1 MRLLPARRLAARA
14 CLVLGAVALTLA
26 TAEPAAA
33 YEEQWSLELD
43 AGYARALP
51 AEDAPADG
59 LQLGLTAGYGP
70 NDVFTLRLRGSYA
83 LHPASDPLHVGLF
96 AVEAVY
102 LLDVL
107 TWVPYFGGGVGAAL
121 SARDG
126 RQRVDLALTA
136 VVGVDYLVRRDLLV
150 GVEARGAL
158 LPTGFARDAFEPGLL
173 SVALK
178 VGWLFD
184 GY

>member
-1 MRLLPARRLAARA
+1 MRVLPARRQAAARGPWLAAF
-14 CLVLGAVALTLA
+14 ALLLA
-26 TAEPAAA
+26 TPRPGHA

-51 AEDAPADG
+51 GDEAPADG
-59 LQLGLTAGYGP
+59 VQLGLTAGYGP
-70 NDVFTLRLRGSYA
+70 NDVMTLRLRGSYA
-83 LHPASDPLHVGLF
+83 VHPAADPLHVAQL

-107 TWVPYFGGGVGAAL
+107 TWVPYFGGGVGAAV

-126 RQRVDLALTA
+126 RERVDLTLLA
-136 VVGVDYLVRRDLLV
+136 VVGLDYLVRRDLLV

-158 LPTGFARDAFEPGLL
+158 LPTGFSEDAFEPGLF
-173 SVALK
+173 SVSLK

>member
-1 MRLLPARRLAARA
+1 MRALPARRQAASAGLLLAT
-14 CLVLGAVALTLA
+14 LGALLA
-26 TAEPAAA
+26 SPSRGHA

-43 AGYARALP
+43 AGYAQALP
-51 AEDAPADG
+51 AEDAPGSG

-83 LHPASDPLHVGLF
+83 LHPAGDPFHVAMVG
-96 AVEAVY
+96 VEAVY

-107 TWVPYFGGGVGAAL
+107 TWVPYFGGGVAGVL

-126 RQRVDLALTA
+126 RRRGDLALTA

-150 GVEARGAL
+150 GVEARGAV
-158 LPTGFARDAFEPGLL
+158 LPTGFASGAFEPGLL